1 MGRLCFLIPERERL
15 TPEAVQTAQVCS
27 RDRLPFVTR
36 ALFSAEGELLV
47 DREESES
54 GNFQILW
61 SIADRG
67 PLLLSTATIM
77 EREVPYQLPLELAR
91 GTLNRVRNLMADWQ
105 ASGLTI
111 PPLAQSHLTESL
123 KSFVQA
129 VARQMTPIPSAQAAE
144 RSIIESLA
152 AIDAVSQAVVEHV
165 ADLRQRQ
172 PSKVVPLF
180 AVRLSDAVPRPALA
194 TPLLAGF
201 NAATIPFAWG
211 MIEADEG
218 RQNWSQADAK
228 LQWCQANGLRICGGP
243 LIELERHALP
253 DWIYLW
259 EGDFD
264 NLLIVAGDYVRA
276 VVKRY
281 RGKVHFWNATG
292 RLITGEALGLD
303 EEQKLRLAGKV
314 IETIRSVDTQAP
326 VLVSFDQPWAE
337 YMARREAE
345 LSPLQFAEALVRSD
359 LGVAGIGLEINLGT
373 GTSNTLPRDL
383 FEFSN
388 HLDLWGTLGL
398 PLLLSL
404 RVPSDGGSFTP
415 GWQQFWLERYL
426 PLVIARPTVQAI
438 IWNQLLDTDAD
449 DFPHC
454 GLVDS
459 RGHAKPALAALA
471 VLRKK
476 YSA

>member
-1 MGRLCFLIPERERL
+1 M
-15 TPEAVQTAQVCS
+15 
-27 RDRLPFVTR
+27 
-36 ALFSAEGELLV
+36 
-47 DREESES
+47 
-54 GNFQILW
+54 
-61 SIADRG
+61 
-67 PLLLSTATIM
+67 
-77 EREVPYQLPLELAR
+77 
-91 GTLNRVRNLMADWQ
+91 
-105 ASGLTI
+105 
-111 PPLAQSHLTESL
+111 
-123 KSFVQA
+123 
-129 VARQMTPIPSAQAAE
+129 
-144 RSIIESLA
+144 
-152 AIDAVSQAVVEHV
+152 
-165 ADLRQRQ
+165 
-172 PSKVVPLF
+172 
-180 AVRLSDAVPRPALA
+180 
-194 TPLLAGF
+194 
-201 NAATIPFAWG
+201 
-211 MIEADEG
+211 
-218 RQNWSQADAK
+218 
-228 LQWCQANGLRICGGP
+228 
-243 LIELERHALP
+243 P

-314 IETIRSVDTQAP
+314 IETIRAVDSQAP

-359 LGVAGIGLEINLGT
+359 LGIAGIGLEFNLGT
-373 GTSNTLPRDL
+373 GTNNTLPRDL

-415 GWQQFWLERYL
+415 GWQQYWLERYL
-426 PLVIARPTVQAI
+426 PLIFARPTVQAI
-438 IWNQLLDTDAD
+438 IWNQLFDTEAD
-449 DFPHC
+449 DFPHS

-459 RGHAKPALAALA
+459 RGQAKPALAALA